1 MELSLKPR
9 QFVSRAPNL
18 LTVVLVVVVV
28 VVVSSSLGLRILV
41 DPDESQMH
49 RYQFLPLTAPGAD
62 LE

>member
-18 LTVVLVVVVV
+18 LTVVLVV